1 MNSVR
6 GGVAV
11 CFLAGLPVLVGAGV
25 LGCGRQPSPG
35 GAASRAR
42 AERVYRDDLFASAV
56 SSLVA
61 LEEFDAGGS
70 FAEVLRRMDIAQNP
84 GKALRQAQNDPL
96 WATWPQPPVLRQIV
110 DRLNLWMQG
119 ASAKDANW
127 TADPMLAELPS
138 PLREL
143 PQLQGLDGLG
153 FDDYDGFALVE
164 AIWMRDVARWAH
176 GDRLD
181 DLSRAQSLFDWTMRN
196 IGDDLAADGKPT
208 DVPQVPWETLLYGRG
223 AVWERAWV
231 FILLA
236 RQLGIETAVLAL
248 ADESGTP
255 RPWAVGVLSG
265 EKVYVFDPLMR
276 VPLIKRDGLAWRDG
290 RLSLEPASLA
300 ELAEDDAV
308 LREHDIS
315 GPGGRAY
322 PVRAEQ
328 LKRVTVLLDASPF
341 ALSLRARLIE
351 SRLTGTDRVVLS
363 APPSMR
369 AARWRKIGLVAEVGL
384 WELPWRTLQ
393 SRRKFTAEQ
402 VIQRL
407 LSLSYFYGD
416 GSSVPLRRGR
426 LLHLKG
432 KLVGED
438 SASAWYQQAR
448 PANED
453 MRDEL
458 RKIVAQEEKR
468 IAQMPEDRR
477 AAEIAQIEA
486 LINLQVQLA
495 QRTKLDATYWLAL
508 VAYEREKYASAR
520 HYLEERVLP
529 VDADRAWTAAARYNL
544 GRVLERLGEVPAAI
558 EVFRSEAPD
567 LVRPAMLLRARWL
580 QRVAS
585 RATAD
590 SE

>member
-1 MNSVR
+1 MNVAVR
-6 GGVAV
+6 GWTL
-11 CFLAGLPVLVGAGV
+11 CLLAWLPVLAGAG
-25 LGCGRQPSPG
+25 LCGCGRQGSTG

-56 SSLVA
+56 SSLSA
-61 LEEFDAGGS
+61 LEEFDAGGV
-70 FAEVLRRMDIAQNP
+70 FADVVRRMDIAQNP
-84 GKALRQAQNDPL
+84 EKALRRAQKDPL

-119 ASAKDANW
+119 ASAKDASW
-127 TADPMLAELPS
+127 TADPMLKSLPA
-138 PLREL
+138 PLQEL
-143 PQLQGLDGLG
+143 PQLRRLDALS

-164 AIWMRDVARWAH
+164 AVWMRDVARWAH

-196 IGDDLAADGKPT
+196 IGDDLTADGNPS

-223 AVWERAWV
+223 SVWERAGV
-231 FILLA
+231 FLLLA
-236 RQLGIETAVLAL
+236 RQLGIEAAVLAL
-248 ADESGTP
+248 ADEAGAP
-255 RPWAVGVLSG
+255 KPWAVGVLSG
-265 EKVYVFDPLMR
+265 DKVYVFDPLLR
-276 VPLIKRDGLAWRDG
+276 VPLVKRDGLSWSDG
-290 RLSLEPASLA
+290 RLGIEPATLA
-300 ELAEDDAV
+300 ELAEDVAL
-308 LREHDIS
+308 LRQLDIE

-322 PVRAEQ
+322 PVRSEQ
-328 LKRVTVLLDASPF
+328 LNRVIVLLDASPF
-341 ALSLRARLIE
+341 SVSLRSRLIE
-351 SRLTGTDRVVLS
+351 SRLTGMDRVVLS
-363 APPSMR
+363 TSPSSR
-369 AARWRKIGLVAEVGL
+369 AARWREIRHVTDVAL
-384 WELPWRTLQ
+384 WELPWSTLHIRAAF
-393 SRRKFTAEQ
+393 SKDQ

-416 GSSVPLRRGR
+416 GNSVPLRRGR

-438 SASAWYQQAR
+438 SASSWYQQAR

-453 MRDEL
+453 MREEL

-468 IAQMPEDRR
+468 IAQIPEDRR

-508 VAYEREKYASAR
+508 LAYERDKFSSAR

-544 GRVLERLGEVPAAI
+544 ARVLERLGDAPAAI
-558 EVFRSEAPD
+558 EVYRGDAPE
-567 LVRPAMLLRARWL
+567 LVRPAMLLRAQWL
-580 QRVAS
+580 QQAAS
-585 RATAD
+585 RRD
-590 SE
+590 E

>member
-11 CFLAGLPVLVGAGV
+11 CFLAWLPVLVGAGM
-25 LGCGRQPSPG
+25 LGCGRQASPG

-70 FAEVLRRMDIAQNP
+70 FAEVVRRMDIARNP

-127 TADPMLAELPS
+127 NADPMLAELPS

-143 PQLQGLDGLG
+143 PPLQGLDVLG

-223 AVWERAWV
+223 VVWERAWV

-236 RQLGIETAVLAL
+236 RQLGIEAAVLAL

-255 RPWAVGVLSG
+255 KPWAVGVLSG
-265 EKVYVFDPLMR
+265 DKVYVFDPLMR
-276 VPLIKRDGLAWRDG
+276 VPLTKRDGLAWRDG
-290 RLSLEPASLA
+290 RLSFEPATLA

-308 LREHDIS
+308 LRTHDIS

-328 LKRVTVLLDASPF
+328 LNRVTVWLDASPF
-341 ALSLRARLIE
+341 AISLRARLIE

-363 APPSMR
+363 ALPSMR
-369 AARWRKIGLVAEVGL
+369 AARWRKIGQVAEVGL

-393 SRRKFTAEQ
+393 SRRTFTAEQ

-407 LSLSYFYGD
+407 LALSYFYGD

-438 SASAWYQQAR
+438 SASAWYQQSR

-453 MRDEL
+453 MREEL

-544 GRVLERLGEVPAAI
+544 GRVLERLGNVPAAI
-558 EVFRSEAPD
+558 EVYRSDAPD
-567 LVRPAMLLRARWL
+567 LVRPAMLLRAQWL
-580 QRVAS
+580 QRAAS
-585 RATAD
+585 RGD
-590 SE
+590 D

>member
-1 MNSVR
+1 MN
-6 GGVAV
+6 AV
-11 CFLAGLPVLVGAGV
+11 SRTLVIAFLAALPVFMGVG
-25 LGCGRQPSPG
+25 LCGCGRQSSTG
-35 GAASRAR
+35 SAANRTR

-56 SSLVA
+56 SSLNS

-84 GKALRQAQNDPL
+84 GKALHQTQNDPL

-127 TADPMLAELPS
+127 NADPMLAELPS

-143 PQLQGLDGLG
+143 PELQRLDALG

-164 AIWMRDVARWAH
+164 AIWMRDVAGWAH

-181 DLSRAQSLFDWTMRN
+181 DLSRAQALFDWTMRN
-196 IGDDLAADGKPT
+196 IGDDLTPDGLPSE
-208 DVPQVPWETLLYGRG
+208 VPQVPWETLLYGRG
-223 AVWERAWV
+223 SVWERAWV
-231 FILLA
+231 FISMA
-236 RQLGIETAVLAL
+236 RQLGIEAAVLAIT
-248 ADESGTP
+248 DESGTP
-255 RPWAVGVLSG
+255 KPWAVGVLSG
-265 EKVYVFDPLMR
+265 DKVYVFDPLVR
-276 VPLIKRDGLAWRDG
+276 LPLTKRDGLAWRDG
-290 RLSLEPASLA
+290 RLSIEPATLA
-300 ELAEDDAV
+300 ELAADEAA
-308 LREHDIS
+308 LRQHDIE
-315 GPGGRAY
+315 GPDGRAY

-328 LKRVTVLLDASPF
+328 LERVTVWLDASPF

-363 APPSMR
+363 ASPSMR
-369 AARWRKIGLVAEVGL
+369 AARWRKIGQVAEVGL
-384 WELPWRTLQ
+384 WEVPWRTLQ
-393 SRRKFTAEQ
+393 SRRTFTAEQ

-407 LSLSYFYGD
+407 LALSYFYGD

-432 KLVGED
+432 KLVGKD
-438 SASAWYQQAR
+438 SASAWYQQSR

-453 MRDEL
+453 MREEL

-508 VAYEREKYASAR
+508 VAYEREKYASAK

-529 VDADRAWTAAARYNL
+529 VDADRTWTAAARYNL
-544 GRVLERLGEVPAAI
+544 GRVLERLGNVPAAI
-558 EVFRSEAPD
+558 EVYRSDAPG
-567 LVRPAMLLRARWL
+567 LARPAMLLRAQWL
-580 QRVAS
+580 QRAAS
-585 RATAD
+585 RGD
-590 SE
+590 E